1 MLTKWVPDHGRTRNL
16 RLLAKGFPHGTV
28 VTHALHG
35 VVGVSEAARRRRRV
49 DAHGHSVNLHVALG
63 ERRLPKQ
70 AQIEI
75 SLSRAAR
82 VGRVLR
88 YDMGTPGVPEVRF
101 LCQPPGGT
109 AGDC

>member
-1 MLTKWVPDHGRTRNL
+1 VPDHGSTRNL

-28 VTHALHG
+28 VTMRCTGSSSCPKGATTKT
-35 VVGVSEAARRRRRV
+35 V
-49 DAHGHSVNLHVALG
+49 DAHGHAVNLHVALG
-63 ERRLPKQ
+63 KRRLPKQ